1 MVARTV
7 VGPEICRDPQW
18 VESVIGY
25 AQGVFSAAVY
35 MKMVPKVMRPLM
47 ALFTPYLYRIYKY
60 RRRIRRMATPLIQQ
74 RLAWYREQPE
84 FWAARMKSGG
94 EMSTLDWLIESSPP
108 EEATL
113 EMLTHR
119 LIGVSFAGTHTA
131 SNHVANCILDL
142 AADFDRWAP
151 LLREEI
157 TNVLGPDPTS
167 ITNVQ
172 LARMWKL
179 DSFMKEV
186 QRFHP
191 PAKRKL
197 RRG

>member
-35 MKMVPKVMRPLM
+35 MKMVPKVMWPLM

-60 RRRIRRMATPLIQQ
+60 RRRIRRMAAPLIRQ

-167 ITNVQ
+167 ITNAQ